1 MTNIKWLQ
9 NLMRAGEQK
18 HNSSEQGPNMFAV
31 YYVNTDVGRRLAEL
45 ELYILLSKIIP
56 LFHLSTDVKELELVQ
71 RTVLTSEKPVR
82 IKMTPRQQQ

>member
-1 MTNIKWLQ
+1 MKYIANGYQ
-9 NLMRAGEQK
+9 
-18 HNSSEQGPNMFAV
+18 SSTGDKLHHSIIITV
-31 YYVNTDVGRRLAEL
+31 DRVNTDVGRRLAEL

-71 RTVLTSEKPVR
+71 KTILTSEKPVR